1 MGIAA
6 SEGTNEWR
14 IADGS
19 RRQRVSYFEGARRPA
34 DAHSWMNVDT
44 VTR

>member
-1 MGIAA
+1 MRIAA

-19 RRQRVSYFEGARRPA
+19 RRQRISL
-34 DAHSWMNVDT
+34 
-44 VTR
+44 